1 VFPRLVIVCVCK
13 AMSALAV
20 RERIESG
27 ARTLGELARAT
38 GVTTDC
44 GTCKATILEMIEEF
58 GAVADRTKR
67 GGNA

>member
-1 VFPRLVIVCVCK
+1 MIVCVCK
-13 AMSALAV
+13 AMSASAV

-27 ARTLGELARAT
+27 ARTLKELARET

-44 GTCKATILEMIEEF
+44 GTCKATILEMIGEF
-58 GAVADRTKR
+58 GAMADRTKR

>member
-1 VFPRLVIVCVCK
+1 MIVCVCK

-20 RERIESG
+20 RERIEAG
-27 ARTLGELARAT
+27 ARTLALLARET

-44 GTCKATILEMIEEF
+44 GTCRATILEMIEEF

-67 GGNA
+67 GGKA